1 MSGEILL
8 HAKNLSVGY
17 TDGTAQQVLFENIEL
32 ELRAGELVCFMGA
45 NGIGKSSLIRTLVG
59 LQKPLTVNSHIAG
72 PVPAS
77 LGSMREKGILPDRQ
91 AGAAPFDFAQD
102 GREGSRLISV
112 VLTDRINA
120 VNMTVAE
127 LVALGRY
134 PYLNWNI
141 TLSEA
146 DQSIVEH
153 AIEATHIKHIA
164 DKKLYELSDGQLQM
178 AMIARA
184 LAQDTPIILLD
195 EPTAHLDLNNR
206 VEIMNL
212 LRKLARNSGKAI
224 LVATHE
230 LDLALQTADLIWLA
244 GKDKKL
250 IMGIP
255 EDLVLNGSFD
265 EIFQFKGFDLKT
277 GKVAHEAWRNKSVKL
292 VGEGYEY
299 LWTKNALERNG
310 YTTESGDLLIKVTNE
325 NGMNWR
331 IENSNFNSLKNV
343 LLFLEIR
350 K

>member
-17 TDGTAQQVLFENIEL
+17 TEGDAQHVLFENIDL

-45 NGIGKSSLIRTLVG
+45 NGIGKSSLIRTLAG
-59 LQKPLTVNSHIAG
+59 LQSPLSNAVIAD

-77 LGSMREKGILPDRQ
+77 PNSALNQGIAGQARE
-91 AGAAPFDFAQD
+91 
-102 GREGSRLISV
+102 RLISV

-134 PYLNWNI
+134 PYLDWNI
-141 TLSEA
+141 KLSAE
-146 DQSIVEH
+146 DKRIIEESIRD
-153 AIEATHIKHIA
+153 THIQNIR

-184 LAQDTPIILLD
+184 LAQDTAIILLD

-212 LRKLARNSGKAI
+212 LRKLARTANKAI

-250 IMGIP
+250 ITGIP

-277 GKVAHEAWRNKSVKL
+277 GKVSHEAWRNKSVKL

-299 LWTKNALERNG
+299 LWTKNALERCGFEISNKGMTVSVNTING
-310 YTTESGDLLIKVTNE
+310 PPTWNINE
-325 NGMNWR
+325 KT
-331 IENSNFNSLKNV
+331 IYSLKELV
-343 LLFLEIR
+343 SFLIN
-350 K
+350 

>member
-1 MSGEILL
+1 MSREILL

-17 TDGTAQQVLFENIEL
+17 AEDGQHNVLFERVDL

-45 NGIGKSSLIRTLVG
+45 NGIGKSSLIRTLAG
-59 LQKPLTVNSHIAG
+59 LQQPIFSGH
-72 PVPAS
+72 P
-77 LGSMREKGILPDRQ
+77 EKINPTRV
-91 AGAAPFDFAQD
+91 
-102 GREGSRLISV
+102 SV
-112 VLTDRINA
+112 VLTDRVNA
-120 VNMTVAE
+120 VNMTVTE
-127 LVALGRY
+127 LVTLGRY
-134 PYLNWNI
+134 PYLDWNI
-141 TLSEA
+141 KLSAE
-146 DQSIVEH
+146 DTHVIQH
-153 AIEATHIKHIA
+153 AIRDTHIESLR

-184 LAQDTPIILLD
+184 LAQDTPVILLD

-212 LRKLARNSGKAI
+212 LRRLARSSNKAI

-244 GKDKKL
+244 GGDKKL
-250 IMGIP
+250 IIGIP

-277 GKVAHEAWRNKSVKL
+277 GKVFHEAWRNRSVNL

-310 YTTESGDLLIKVTNE
+310 FVVDRQSPTTIAIKSRENSIEWFVADELYQSLEQLIKKL
-325 NGMNWR
+325 R
-331 IENSNFNSLKNV
+331 LP
-343 LLFLEIR
+343 L
-350 K
+350 